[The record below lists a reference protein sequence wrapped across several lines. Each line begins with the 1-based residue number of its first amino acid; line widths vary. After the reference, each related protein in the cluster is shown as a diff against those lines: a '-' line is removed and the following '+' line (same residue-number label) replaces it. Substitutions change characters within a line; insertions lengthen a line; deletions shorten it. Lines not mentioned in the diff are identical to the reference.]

1 MLFQIKTQEIRELFF
16 KKKSKEKPFKCAL
29 LARTEIRT
37 GDSQSNLRILSYFRL
52 MKFPDN

>member
-1 MLFQIKTQEIRELFF
+1 MLLQIKTQEIRELFF